1 MGGAV
6 EQERSRRVSEAAP
19 VKKYLLDTCVFLW
32 AVREPKRLSRRAK
45 RALESNAQLL
55 LSPASAWEIIAKSEK
70 LKLHGVAADWIDTN
84 RRRLLLDWLQIYGE
98 HILQLESLPWVHHD
112 PFDRILIAQAVHEGV
127 ALITPDEHIQRYAV
141 EALW

>member
-6 EQERSRRVSEAAP
+6 EQKRSGYVSEAAA

-32 AVREPKRLSRRAK
+32 AVREPKRLSRHAK

-70 LKLHGVAADWIDTN
+70 LKLYGVASNWIDTN
-84 RRRLLLDWLQIYGE
+84 RRSLMLDWLPIYGE
-98 HILQLESLPWVHHD
+98 HMLQLESLPPVHYD
-112 PFDRILIAQAVHEGV
+112 PFDRILIAQAIHEGV
-127 ALITPDEHIQRYAV
+127 TLITPDEHIQGYPV
-141 EALW
+141 EAFW

>member
-6 EQERSRRVSEAAP
+6 EQKGSGRISEVTP

-45 RALESNAQLL
+45 RVLESNAQLL

-70 LKLHGVAADWIDTN
+70 LKLHGIAGNWIDAN
-84 RRRLLLDWLQIYGE
+84 RRSLMVDWLPIYGD
-98 HILQLESLPWVHHD
+98 HILQLESLPPVHHD
-112 PFDRILIAQAVHEGV
+112 PFDRILIAQAMHEGV
-127 ALITPDEHIQRYAV
+127 AVITPDERIQEYSV